1 MTTSKIIRSITIAAA
16 APVLYSVIGLSVVI
30 GGAAPAQSEPTTE
43 CSAMAHPPA
52 VQADPGLTNPLT
64 RPGQLGELTQV
75 PAPNSEMP
83 MDCPPIG
90 HG

>member
-1 MTTSKIIRSITIAAA
+1 MNPKRIHRITVFGVT
-16 APVLYSVIGLSVVI
+16 PVLSAAIGVSVLI
-30 GGAAPAQSEPTTE
+30 GGAAPAQSEPTTD

-52 VQADPGLTNPLT
+52 VQADPTNPLT
-64 RPGQLGELTQV
+64 RPGQLGELTQA
-75 PAPNSEMP
+75 PAPNSDMP